1 MQWLKTDLVDALFGF
16 RIVLDQVKKIGHLGT
31 VDIVDTG
38 VVYVQHKIQ
47 SRIWELLTDILGI

>member
-1 MQWLKTDLVDALFGF
+1 MQWPKTDLVDALFGF

-31 VDIVDTG
+31 VDIVDAS

-47 SRIWELLTDILGI
+47 PRVWEFLTDILGI